1 MCQHVLLMLTTLQ
14 RTDLVRFIENREVS
28 GIFVLRGIL
37 KVLDIFAD
45 DFPIGNE
52 VPHSVDH
59 VRYHHNLIRLL
70 IRELQWLFGSLN
82 IVGHD
87 DRFGSLDPRC
97 EAGEFGIAPL
107 GVDSVPQ
114 TDPNIFVRSEASA
127 SHEVTLWGRMQ

>member
-1 MCQHVLLMLTTLQ
+1 MRQHVLLMLTTLQ
-14 RTDLVRFIENREVS
+14 RTDLVRFIEDREIP
-28 GIFVLRGIL
+28 GIFILRGIL

-87 DRFGSLDPRC
+87 DRFGSLDPR
-97 EAGEFGIAPL
+97 
-107 GVDSVPQ
+107 S
-114 TDPNIFVRSEASA
+114 
-127 SHEVTLWGRMQ
+127 